1 MKKTVVTLATLALL
15 SFTLACN
22 NGGQPAA
29 NASKTEE
36 QKPEV
41 QTPSG
46 GGSET
51 TNKRSVPANNPPA
64 PENTKLGSAVPPA
77 LNDNTR
83 PHPQQ
88 PNPNPPSTPQE

>member
-1 MKKTVVTLATLALL
+1 MKKALL
-15 SFTLACN
+15 TIAVLGLFCSTLACN

-77 LNDNTR
+77 PNDSTR
-83 PHPQQ
+83 PHPASKKQ
-88 PNPNPPSTPQE
+88 

>member
-1 MKKTVVTLATLALL
+1 MKKTLLTLALL
-15 SFTLACN
+15 SIFSLTLACN
-22 NGGQPAA
+22 NGGQPAT

-36 QKPEV
+36 EKPEV

-77 LNDNTR
+77 PNDATR
-83 PHPQQ
+83 PHNASNKQ
-88 PNPNPPSTPQE
+88 

>member
-1 MKKTVVTLATLALL
+1 MKKTFLTLTTLSVFSL
-15 SFTLACN
+15 TLACN
-22 NGGQPAA
+22 NGAQPAA
-29 NASKTEE
+29 NASKTEQE
-36 QKPEV
+36 KPEV

-77 LNDNTR
+77 ANDATR
-83 PHPQQ
+83 PH
-88 PNPNPPSTPQE
+88 NPSGKR

>member
-1 MKKTVVTLATLALL
+1 MKKTFVTVAAAVFFA
-15 SFTLACN
+15 FTLACN

-29 NASKTEE
+29 NTSKTEE

-51 TNKRSVPANNPPA
+51 TNKRSVPANNLPA

-77 LNDNTR
+77 PNDSTR
-83 PHPQQ
+83 PHPASSKQ
-88 PNPNPPSTPQE
+88 

>member
-1 MKKTVVTLATLALL
+1 MKKSVVALISLAIV
-15 SFTLACN
+15 SCTLACN
-22 NGGQPAA
+22 NGGQPSA

-51 TNKRSVPANNPPA
+51 TNKRSVAENNPPA

-77 LNDNTR
+77 ANDSTR
-83 PHPQQ
+83 PHNQAS
-88 PNPNPPSTPQE
+88 PNQFPSTPQK